1 MAEENQDGQEKT
13 EEPTA
18 KRLDEAKKK
27 GQIARSKE
35 LNTMAI
41 TLVGGIALVSMGSH
55 IGKGLWDLMANNFT
69 IARQD
74 IYDTTAL
81 VNRLASAIEDALFM
95 LLPFFLVVAV
105 LAVVSSVALGGYAFS
120 GESLTPK
127 LSKLDPLKGIKRVFS
142 LKGLMELL
150 KALAKFLLVG
160 SATGI
165 VLWNSMG
172 NFMALSQM
180 ELGKAVTEMSSIIGG
195 SFILIA
201 STLILIA
208 MIDAPFQ
215 LWQHKKQLKMTRQEV
230 REEMKDTEGRPEVKG
245 RIRNLQREMAQRRMM
260 EEIPK
265 ADVIVTNPT
274 HYAIALRYDQ
284 DNMLAPEV
292 VAKGCGE
299 VAANIRRVGLEHE
312 VPMVE
317 SPMLA
322 RAIYFNTELGDAIP
336 AGLYLAVAK
345 ILAYV
350 FQLRIYSKDGGM
362 KPEVPE
368 DLSIPEEYQVPED

>member
-18 KRLDEAKKK
+18 KRLNEAKKK

-41 TLVGGIALVSMGSH
+41 TLVGGITLVSMGSY
-55 IGKGLWDLMANNFT
+55 IGQGLWDLMANNFT

-74 IYDTTAL
+74 IYDPTAL
-81 VNRLASAIEDALFM
+81 VTRLALAIEDALFM
-95 LLPFFLVVAV
+95 LMPFFLVVVV
-105 LAVVSSVALGGYAFS
+105 LAIVSSVALGGYTFS
-120 GESLTPK
+120 GESLAPK
-127 LSKLDPLKGIKRVFS
+127 LSKLDPLKGLKRVFS

-150 KALAKFLLVG
+150 KALAKFLLIG
-160 SATGI
+160 SATGLI
-165 VLWNSMG
+165 LWKSMDG
-172 NFMALSQM
+172 FMALSQM
-180 ELGKAVTEMSSIIGG
+180 ELGKAVAEMGSIIGG
-195 SFILIA
+195 SFVLIA

-292 VAKGCGE
+292 VAKGKGE
-299 VAANIRRVGLEHE
+299 VAANIRRIGLEHE

-317 SPMLA
+317 SPLLA

-350 FQLRIYSKDGGM
+350 FQLRIYRKDGGM

-368 DLSIPEEYQVPED
+368 DISIPEEYQVPED